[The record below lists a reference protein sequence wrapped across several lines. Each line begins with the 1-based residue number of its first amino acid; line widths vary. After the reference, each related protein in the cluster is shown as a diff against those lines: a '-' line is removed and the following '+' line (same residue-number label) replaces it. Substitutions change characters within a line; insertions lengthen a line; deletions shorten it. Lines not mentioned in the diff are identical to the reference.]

1 MSLNEQVKILDN
13 KIRANKAQYDLNRNA
28 AKINALSSVELKK
41 YEYLTGE
48 YLEYKPDI
56 VQKVQG
62 LNIVFNKG
70 LNVDQKNEEL
80 LKRLKNIEGKKEQQ
94 LEAIRD
100 QGDRQL
106 DSIGKINTD
115 KTEKIGFYDKG
126 NKKAVELVNKI
137 NKVIRE
143 NRNKNFACTH
153 SNGI

>member
-1 MSLNEQVKILDN
+1 M
-13 KIRANKAQYDLNRNA
+13 
-28 AKINALSSVELKK
+28 
-41 YEYLTGE
+41 
-48 YLEYKPDI
+48 
-56 VQKVQG
+56 
-62 LNIVFNKG
+62 NIVFNKG

-106 DSIGKINTD
+106 DLIGRINTD

-143 NRNKNFACTH
+143 NRNKNFAYTH